1 MPKLTIYTKS
11 YCPYCVRALS
21 VLKSIGL
28 EDYEEISIDGHE
40 KDLRRKLM
48 ALTGGRWDVP
58 QVFVDDR
65 YIGDDDA
72 LLDMAQSG
80 ELLRL
85 LTPVS

>member
-1 MPKLTIYTKS
+1 MSKITIYTKS

-21 VLKSIGL
+21 LLKSVGL
-28 EDYEEISIDGHE
+28 DNYEEISINGREMDM
-40 KDLRRKLM
+40 RKKIM

-58 QVFVDDR
+58 QIFIDDR

-72 LLDMAQSG
+72 LFGMVQSG
-80 ELLRL
+80 EFQHL